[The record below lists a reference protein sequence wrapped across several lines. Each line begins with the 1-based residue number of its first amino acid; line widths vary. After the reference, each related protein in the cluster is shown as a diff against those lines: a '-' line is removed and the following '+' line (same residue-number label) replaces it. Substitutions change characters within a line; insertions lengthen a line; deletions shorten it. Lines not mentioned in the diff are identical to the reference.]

1 MACSAH
7 HVGGNS
13 PSALVSKH
21 VVHAKLKLRI
31 KASLDAFPA
40 SLDQV
45 RCDGPGPPMH
55 SNIYIYMG
63 VESRPLSPRCAH
75 THTHTHV
82 YIFTYDALISPVWDV
97 QQLRCACVHRGLLVQ
112 LRLSILW
119 AGDFEN
125 CARNCIVKRQRN
137 PGFVFSTF
145 NVLFDFSALFP

>member
-1 MACSAH
+1 MLSQ
-7 HVGGNS
+7 
-13 PSALVSKH
+13 
-21 VVHAKLKLRI
+21 LRWTR
-31 KASLDAFPA
+31 LDVTGQA
-40 SLDQV
+40 
-45 RCDGPGPPMH
+45 PPCIL
-55 SNIYIYMG
+55 IYIYIYG
-63 VESRPLSPRCAH
+63 RRKPSFESKVR